1 MKLTDLLKTIAPTVA
16 TVLGGPLAGL
26 AVKTIGD
33 AIGMDEPTQAKI
45 EKALTGSHLTA
56 EQILAI
62 KNADQALIVKLKEL
76 DIDVQKIAAADRD
89 SARKREVDT
98 KDWTPKI
105 LAAVIVV
112 TWGGVQWYLLRHV
125 IHEDMRELV
134 MRVLG
139 TLDAALMLVL
149 SYYYGASAQPGT
161 VINGERR
168 GG

>member
-1 MKLTDLLKTIAPTVA
+1 MKLTDLLKSIAPTVA

-26 AVKTIGD
+26 AVKTLGD
-33 AIGMDEPTQAKI
+33 ALGMDEPTQAKI
-45 EKALTGSHLTA
+45 EKAITGSQLTA

-62 KNADQALIVKLKEL
+62 KNADQALIVRMKEL
-76 DIDVQKIAAADRD
+76 DIDIAKIGAADRD

-161 VINGERR
+161 VINGDRR
-168 GG
+168 G